1 MSNGRYYLMAKKV
14 NVPDFL
20 FYRIDLMSAIQILD
34 NLKSEEVQNSEWM
47 NPQKFMTVNPYFYS
61 GVLKEDVII
70 GFEEEQVTQIVDWFG
85 AQENG
90 LYEIQGTYYSE
101 KQVKNREA
109 DRLENKSVKMVRL
122 KFPKVNIKE
131 FSFWLMQY
139 IDCLEILEGDKT
151 KQMLKERMKE
161 ALERRIK

>member
-1 MSNGRYYLMAKKV
+1 MAKKV

-70 GFEEEQVTQIVDWFG
+70 GFEEEQVTQIVDWLG

-90 LYEIQGTYYSE
+90 LYEI
-101 KQVKNREA
+101 
-109 DRLENKSVKMVRL
+109 
-122 KFPKVNIKE
+122 
-131 FSFWLMQY
+131 
-139 IDCLEILEGDKT
+139 
-151 KQMLKERMKE
+151 
-161 ALERRIK
+161 

>member
-1 MSNGRYYLMAKKV
+1 MKN
-14 NVPDFL
+14 
-20 FYRIDLMSAIQILD
+20 
-34 NLKSEEVQNSEWM
+34 
-47 NPQKFMTVNPYFYS
+47 
-61 GVLKEDVII
+61 KE
-70 GFEEEQVTQIVDWFG
+70 
-85 AQENG
+85 
-90 LYEIQGTYYSE
+90 
-101 KQVKNREA
+101 R

-122 KFPKVNIKE
+122 NFPKVNIKA

>member
-1 MSNGRYYLMAKKV
+1 MKN
-14 NVPDFL
+14 
-20 FYRIDLMSAIQILD
+20 
-34 NLKSEEVQNSEWM
+34 
-47 NPQKFMTVNPYFYS
+47 
-61 GVLKEDVII
+61 KE
-70 GFEEEQVTQIVDWFG
+70 T
-85 AQENG
+85 
-90 LYEIQGTYYSE
+90 
-101 KQVKNREA
+101 

-122 KFPKVNIKE
+122 KFPKVNIKA